1 MEPTSSSSSTAT
13 ALRRLSLLS
22 SHFPTHCSS
31 SPQLEAF
38 NCSSTNGENQEN
50 GCVFCLIVKG
60 EAPAVKVYEDDVCL
74 CILDANPLCF
84 GHSLVIPK
92 SHFPSLQE
100 TPPSVVAAMSSKV
113 PLISSAVMKAT
124 DCDSFNLLVNNGAA
138 AGQVIYH
145 THIHIIPR
153 KASDCLWTSE
163 SLSRCPLK
171 SDEAQKLADGIRENL
186 LFSNNFEDSKG
197 QGSSFIVN

>member
-1 MEPTSSSSSTAT
+1 MEATSTAT
-13 ALRRLSLLS
+13 ALRRLSLIS
-22 SHFPTHCSS
+22 SHFRTHCSS
-31 SPQLEAF
+31 LQVSAF
-38 NCSSTNGENQEN
+38 NCSSTDGENHEN
-50 GCVFCLIVKG
+50 GCVFCMIVRG
-60 EAPAVKVYEDDVCL
+60 EAPALKVYEDDVCL

-92 SHFPSLQE
+92 SHFTSLQE
-100 TPPSVVAAMSSKV
+100 TPSSVVAAMSSKL

-124 DCDSFNLLVNNGAA
+124 GCDSFNLLVNNGAA

-163 SLSRCPLK
+163 TLSRCPLK

-186 LFSNNFEDSKG
+186 SISNNIEDSKG
-197 QGSSFIVN
+197 QGSSLIVN

>member
-1 MEPTSSSSSTAT
+1 MEATSASTAT

-22 SHFPTHCSS
+22 SHFRTHCF
-31 SPQLEAF
+31 SPQVAAF
-38 NCSSTNGENQEN
+38 NCSSSNGENQEN
-50 GCVFCLIVKG
+50 GCVFCMIVRG
-60 EAPAVKVYEDDVCL
+60 EAPALKVYEDDVCL

-124 DCDSFNLLVNNGAA
+124 GCDSFNLLVNNGAA

-153 KASDCLWTSE
+153 KESDCLWTSE

-186 LFSNNFEDSKG
+186 SFSNNIEDSKG
-197 QGSSFIVN
+197 QGSSLIVN